1 MLMYIHVYIKINR
14 SFIYR
19 YDKFQQ
25 CRKVR
30 NVTVTVDQIV
40 SFSLV
45 LVDLILKINKAV
57 LAPALEH

>member
-25 CRKVR
+25 SRKVR